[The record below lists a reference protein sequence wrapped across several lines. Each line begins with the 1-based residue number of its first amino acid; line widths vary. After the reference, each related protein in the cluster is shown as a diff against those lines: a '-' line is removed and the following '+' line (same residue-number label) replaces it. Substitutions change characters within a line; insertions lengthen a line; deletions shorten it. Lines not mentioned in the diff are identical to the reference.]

1 MNKKDERLDLSE
13 LLKRM
18 PKRAIKRTTVDLP
31 EDQIKVVDACAKALG
46 VARST
51 FLLLWFDSSVK
62 AMIDWTQHL
71 VGRSQLEVN
80 FKVEEKPNERGQ
92 AEGLSH

>member
-1 MNKKDERLDLSE
+1 MSKRDVLSLDEVLR
-13 LLKRM
+13 RM

-46 VARST
+46 VSRSN

-62 AMIDWTQHL
+62 AMIEWTNHL
-71 VGRSQLEVN
+71 LNRSQIEIVPEKREGEV
-80 FKVEEKPNERGQ
+80 KTG
-92 AEGLSH
+92 